1 MKRHILKWKHAQF
14 SEIKKIASQYKV
26 IAIADLTN
34 FPADLFQG
42 IRKKLQ
48 GKAIVRVSK
57 TRVIKKALEE
67 ANLKSTELIP
77 VVKGSVA
84 IIFTDMDSFELYG
97 LLKRNKGSVSAKI
110 GSIAPLDIVVPAI
123 DTGLPPGPALSDLKA
138 AGLEVRVQGATIAI
152 VKDKV
157 VAKKGEAITKPVAGV
172 LAKLDIKPIRVGL
185 NIIACYEE
193 GQLFLPNVLD
203 IDSEQVFAQIVKAV
217 QSAVNLS
224 VEIVYPAKETI
235 ELIIAKA
242 VRQANAIDSLIKEK
256 FSQDEKK
263 E

>member
-1 MKRHILKWKHAQF
+1 MKRHILKWKQAQF

-48 GKAIVRVSK
+48 GKAIVKVSK
-57 TRVIKKALEE
+57 TKVIKMALEG

-77 VVKGSVA
+77 IVSGSVA
-84 IIFTDMDSFELYG
+84 IIFTNMDSFELYG
-97 LLKRNKGSVSAKI
+97 LLKRNKGRVSAKA

-138 AGLEVRVQGATIAI
+138 AGLEVRVQGSTIAI
-152 VKDKV
+152 IKDKV
-157 VAKKGEAITKPVAGV
+157 VAKKGEAITKPVASV
-172 LAKLDIKPIRVGL
+172 LAKLDIKPIKVGL

-193 GQLFLPNVLD
+193 GQLFLPIVLD
-203 IDSEQVFAQIVKAV
+203 IDSEQVFAQIVRAV
-217 QSAVNLS
+217 QNAVNLS
-224 VEIVYPAKETI
+224 VEIVYPTKETI
-235 ELIIAKA
+235 ELILAKA
-242 VRQANAIDSLIKEK
+242 VRQANAIDALVSPKK
-256 FSQDEKK
+256 TKQD
-263 E
+263 